1 MDGNVKISVRN
12 LVEFMLRYGDIDNS
26 SGTGDV
32 NAMLEGARIH
42 RKIQNS
48 MGSNYSSEVP
58 LKLSIPY
65 QEFNIV
71 VDGRA
76 DGIIKNDDGFV
87 IDEIKGIYKDVKRIE
102 EPELL
107 HIAQAKCYGYIYLH
121 KLRVE
126 SGIEEEIR
134 FNTDENMIG
143 DDKEHK
149 DDEINSVDDS
159 DNSNNFDNN
168 HKYDQIDVQITYC
181 NIETEEIKRIKRTF
195 VYIELKEWFK
205 ALVDEYYIWER
216 EKYYHHIEMCKSVEK
231 LRFPFEYRKGQ
242 KELAINVYKA
252 INMEKNLFAL
262 APTGVGK
269 TIAMVYSAVQNL
281 GRERA
286 EKIFYLT
293 AKTITRTVAND
304 AYAILR
310 KNGLNIKTVTLT
322 AKEKICVL
330 DKPNCNPDMCEYA
343 KGHFDRINDV
353 LFEIITNEDV
363 ITREVIEEY
372 AYKYKVCPFE
382 LSLDVS
388 NFVDGIICDYNYV
401 YDPQASLKR
410 YFANG
415 QSGAYIFLVDEAHN
429 LVERGRKMY
438 SASLKKEDVLEIK
451 NIIED
456 EFGIKR
462 SLRKNKGIDNINF
475 VDTKDENKNV
485 NHYNSEEAVHIAEK
499 LVRKLESVNKEL
511 LKLRK
516 ECDDGLVYYENVGN
530 LYLKMIKAQN
540 EFEALLAEGFD
551 IESKD
556 KFLEFYFNLI
566 SFIKIHELVDDN
578 YEIYGELDYYNNFI
592 VNLYCINPST
602 NLKACT
608 QKGIST
614 VFFSATMLPINHYKE
629 LLTGD
634 VNEYAVYIDSPFDKD
649 NRCIV
654 CDTSVSSKYTRRGE
668 NEYRNIYNSIRNIV
682 ECKNGNYMVFF
693 PSYKMLESIREIMEE
708 DGFTS
713 GEMVEVISQKS
724 NMTEEEKEEF
734 LLRFDVRNNSKNKK
748 NDENSKFQNDT
759 KPLVGLCV
767 LGGIFS
773 EGIDLTEESL
783 IGSII
788 VGTGLPQVCDE
799 RNVIKEYFDSKGRDG
814 FDFAYKIPG
823 MNKVLQ
829 AAGRVIRTDTDRG
842 VIALLDDRFNTWQY
856 KQFFPREWDDVYFG
870 NTNDIVNKIKEF
882 WKEM

>member
-1 MDGNVKISVRN
+1 MEKDVKVSVRN
-12 LVEFMLRYGDIDNS
+12 LVEFMLRYGDIDNTH
-26 SGTGDV
+26 GTGDV

-42 RKIQNS
+42 RKIQKS

-58 LKLSIPY
+58 LKISIPY
-65 QEFNIV
+65 DEFNIV
-71 VDGRA
+71 VEGRA
-76 DGIIKNDDGFV
+76 DGIIKDSDGFV
-87 IDEIKGIYKDVKRIE
+87 IDEIKGIYKDVRKIE

-107 HIAQAKCYGYIYLH
+107 HLAQAKCYGLIYLY
-121 KLRVE
+121 KLR
-126 SGIEEEIR
+126 EEEKSDI
-134 FNTDENMIG
+134 
-143 DDKEHK
+143 DK
-149 DDEINSVDDS
+149 
-159 DNSNNFDNN
+159 
-168 HKYDQIDVQITYC
+168 IDVQITYC
-181 NIETEEIKRIKRTF
+181 NIETEEIKRIKKS
-195 VYIELKEWFK
+195 YKYDELKEWFK
-205 ALVDEYYIWER
+205 FLLDEYYIWER
-216 EKYYHHIEMCKSVEK
+216 ESFYHHKKMCKSVEN
-231 LRFPFEYRKGQ
+231 LRFPFDYRKGQ

-252 INMEKNLFAL
+252 INMEKNLYAL

-286 EKIFYLT
+286 DKIFYLT

-310 KNGLNIKTVTLT
+310 KNGLDIKTVTLT

-330 DKPNCNPDMCEYA
+330 EKPNCNPDMCEYA

-372 AYKYKVCPFE
+372 ANKYKVCPFE

-415 QSGAYIFLVDEAHN
+415 QSGAFIFLVDEAHN

-438 SASLKKEDVLEIK
+438 SASIKKEDVLDIK

-456 EFGIKR
+456 EFGLKKV
-462 SLRKNKGIDNINF
+462 SKKKDDNSYFN
-475 VDTKDENKNV
+475 T
-485 NHYNSEEAVHIAEK
+485 EEAITIASK
-499 LVRKLESVNKEL
+499 LVKKLESVNKEM

-516 ECDDGLVYYENVGN
+516 ECDGDLVYYDNVGN
-530 LYLKMIKAQN
+530 LYLKMLKAQN

-566 SFIKIHELVDDN
+566 NFIKIHELVDAN

-608 QKGIST
+608 EKGIST
-614 VFFSATMLPINHYKE
+614 VFFSATMLPVNHYKE

-634 VNEYAVYIDSPFDKD
+634 INEYAVYIDSPFAKD

-668 NEYRNIYNSIRNIV
+668 NEYRNIYNSIRSII
-682 ECKNGNYMVFF
+682 ECKSGNYMVFF
-693 PSYKMLESIREIMEE
+693 PSYKMLESIKEIMDE
-708 DGFTS
+708 DGFADES
-713 GEMVEVISQKS
+713 GVLIISQKS

-734 LLRFDVRNNSKNKK
+734 LGAFDKTKDSLY
-748 NDENSKFQNDT
+748 QNDT
-759 KPLVGLCV
+759 KSLVGLCV

-799 RNVIKEYFDSKGRDG
+799 RNVIKEYFDAKQRDG

-842 VIALLDDRFNTWQY
+842 IIALLDDRFNTWQY

-870 NTNDIVNKIKEF
+870 NTNQVIEKIKDF
-882 WKEM
+882 WK

>member
-65 QEFNIV
+65 EEFDIV

-126 SGIEEEIR
+126 AGIEEEIKYE
-134 FNTDENMIG
+134 NDEKSDDEKVDEELNKEIDNDEN
-143 DDKEHK
+143 
-149 DDEINSVDDS
+149 N
-159 DNSNNFDNN
+159 
-168 HKYDQIDVQITYC
+168 KYEQIDVQITYC
-181 NIETEEIKRIKRTF
+181 NIETEEIKRIKRIFGYT
-195 VYIELKEWFK
+195 ELKEWFK

-216 EKYYHHIEMCKSVEK
+216 EKYYHHIDMCKSVEN

-330 DKPNCNPDMCEYA
+330 EKPNCNPDMCEYA

-363 ITREVIEEY
+363 ITREVIEKY
-372 AYKYKVCPFE
+372 AFKYKVCPFE

-456 EFGIKR
+456 EFGIKK
-462 SLRKNKGIDNINF
+462 SNLK
-475 VDTKDENKNV
+475 TKENSKEGNV
-485 NHYNSEEAVHIAEK
+485 SSNYNSEEAVVIASK
-499 LVRKLESVNKEL
+499 LVKKLESVNKEL

-608 QKGIST
+608 EKGIST

-634 VNEYAVYIDSPFDKD
+634 VNEYAVYIDSPFAKD

-668 NEYRNIYNSIRNIV
+668 NEYKNIYSSIRNII

-693 PSYKMLESIREIMEE
+693 PSYKMLENIKDIMEE
-708 DGFTS
+708 DGFD
-713 GEMVEVISQKS
+713 EMVNIVCQKS

-734 LLRFDVRNNSKNKK
+734 LARFDVSKYQ
-748 NDENSKFQNDT
+748 SDT
-759 KPLVGLCV
+759 KSLVGLCV

-870 NTNDIVNKIKEF
+870 NTNDIVNKTKEF
-882 WKEM
+882 WEET

>member
-1 MDGNVKISVRN
+1 MGKDVKISVRN
-12 LVEFMLRYGDIDNS
+12 LVEFMLRYGDIDNTH
-26 SGTGDV
+26 GTGDV

-42 RKIQNS
+42 RKIQKS

-65 QEFNIV
+65 EEFNIV
-71 VDGRA
+71 VEGRA
-76 DGIIKNDDGFV
+76 DGIVKNPDGFI
-87 IDEIKGIYKDVKRIE
+87 IDEIKGIYKDVRKIE

-107 HIAQAKCYGYIYLH
+107 HLAQAKCYGYIYLY

-126 SGIEEEIR
+126 SGIEEEIK
-134 FNTDENMIG
+134 FDNKENYIDDENVIN
-143 DDKEHK
+143 DTESSDSKNK
-149 DDEINSVDDS
+149 IDEKN
-159 DNSNNFDNN
+159 
-168 HKYDQIDVQITYC
+168 KYEQIDVQITYC
-181 NIETEEIKRIKRTF
+181 NIETEEIKRIKKTF
-195 VYIELKEWFK
+195 GYTELKEWFK
-205 ALVDEYYIWER
+205 ALVDEYFIWER
-216 EKYYHHIEMCKSVEK
+216 ERYYHHIAMCKSVEK
-231 LRFPFEYRKGQ
+231 LRFPFEYRNGQ

-252 INMEKNLFAL
+252 INMEKNLYAL

-286 EKIFYLT
+286 DKIFYLT

-304 AYAILR
+304 AYEILR
-310 KNGLNIKTVTLT
+310 KNGLDIKTVTLT

-330 DKPNCNPDMCEYA
+330 DKPNCNPDICEYA

-353 LFEIITNEDV
+353 LFEIITHEDV

-372 AYKYKVCPFE
+372 AFKHKVCPFE

-415 QSGAYIFLVDEAHN
+415 QSGAFIFLVDEAHN

-438 SASLKKEDVLEIK
+438 SASIKKEDVLDIK
-451 NIIED
+451 NIIEE
-456 EFGIKR
+456 EFGIKKSGKK
-462 SLRKNKGIDNINF
+462 SLDNRDKQSSN
-475 VDTKDENKNV
+475 N
-485 NHYNSEEAVHIAEK
+485 YNTEEAIQIAEK
-499 LVRKLESVNKEL
+499 LVRKLEAVNKEL

-516 ECDDGLVYYENVGN
+516 ECDDGLVYYDNVGN
-530 LYLKMIKAQN
+530 LYLKLIKAQN

-551 IESKD
+551 IDSKD

-566 SFIKIHELVDDN
+566 NFIKIHELLDGN
-578 YEIYGELDYYNNFI
+578 YEIYGEIDYYNNFI
-592 VNLYCINPST
+592 INLYCINPST

-608 QKGIST
+608 EKGIST

-634 VNEYAVYIDSPFDKD
+634 INEYAVYIDSPFAKE

-668 NEYRNIYNSIRNIV
+668 NEYRNIYNSIRNII

-693 PSYKMLESIREIMEE
+693 PSYKMLENIKDIMEE
-708 DGFTS
+708 DGFD
-713 GEMVEVISQKS
+713 EDINIVCQKS
-724 NMTEEEKEEF
+724 NMSEEEKEEF
-734 LLRFDVRNNSKNKK
+734 LARFD
-748 NDENSKFQNDT
+748 DSKFQSDT
-759 KPLVGLCV
+759 KSLVGLCV
-767 LGGIFS
+767 LGGMFS

-799 RNVIKEYFDSKGRDG
+799 RNVIKEYIDGKERDG

-870 NTNDIVNKIKEF
+870 NTNDIVNKIKDF
-882 WKEM
+882 WK

>member
-1 MDGNVKISVRN
+1 MGKDVKISVRN
-12 LVEFMLRYGDIDNS
+12 LVEFMLRYGDIDNTH
-26 SGTGDV
+26 GTGDV

-42 RKIQNS
+42 RKIQKS

-65 QEFNIV
+65 EEFNIV
-71 VDGRA
+71 VEGRA
-76 DGIIKNDDGFV
+76 DGIVKDPDGFI
-87 IDEIKGIYKDVKRIE
+87 IDEIKGIYKDVRKIE

-107 HIAQAKCYGYIYLH
+107 HLAQAKCYGYIYLY

-126 SGIEEEIR
+126 SGIEEEIK
-134 FNTDENMIG
+134 FDNKENFIDDENVIS
-143 DDKEHK
+143 DTESSDSKNK
-149 DDEINSVDDS
+149 IDEKN
-159 DNSNNFDNN
+159 
-168 HKYDQIDVQITYC
+168 KYEQIDVQITYC
-181 NIETEEIKRIKRTF
+181 NIETEEIKRIKKTF
-195 VYIELKEWFK
+195 GYTELKEWFK
-205 ALVDEYYIWER
+205 ALVDEYFIWER
-216 EKYYHHIEMCKSVEK
+216 ERYYHHIAMCKSVEK
-231 LRFPFEYRKGQ
+231 LRFPFEYRNGQ

-252 INMEKNLFAL
+252 INMEKNLYAL

-286 EKIFYLT
+286 DKIFYLT

-304 AYAILR
+304 AYEILR
-310 KNGLNIKTVTLT
+310 KNGLDIKTVTLT

-330 DKPNCNPDMCEYA
+330 DKPNCNPDICEYA

-353 LFEIITNEDV
+353 LFEIITHEDV

-372 AYKYKVCPFE
+372 AFKHKVCPFE

-415 QSGAYIFLVDEAHN
+415 QSGAFIFLVDEAHN

-438 SASLKKEDVLEIK
+438 SASIKKEDVLDIK
-451 NIIED
+451 NIIEE
-456 EFGIKR
+456 EFGIKKSGKK
-462 SLRKNKGIDNINF
+462 SLDNRDKQSSN
-475 VDTKDENKNV
+475 N
-485 NHYNSEEAVHIAEK
+485 YNTEEAIQIAEK
-499 LVRKLESVNKEL
+499 LVRKLEAVNKEL

-516 ECDDGLVYYENVGN
+516 ECDDGLVYYDNVGN
-530 LYLKMIKAQN
+530 LYLKLIKAQN

-551 IESKD
+551 IDSKD

-566 SFIKIHELVDDN
+566 NFIKIHELLDGN
-578 YEIYGELDYYNNFI
+578 YEIYGEIDYYNNFI
-592 VNLYCINPST
+592 INLYCINPST

-608 QKGIST
+608 EKGIST

-634 VNEYAVYIDSPFDKD
+634 INEYAVYIDSPFAKE

-668 NEYRNIYNSIRNIV
+668 NEYRNIYNSIRNII

-693 PSYKMLESIREIMEE
+693 PSYKMLENIKDIMEE
-708 DGFTS
+708 DGFD
-713 GEMVEVISQKS
+713 EDINIVCQKS
-724 NMTEEEKEEF
+724 NMSEEEKEEF
-734 LLRFDVRNNSKNKK
+734 LARFD
-748 NDENSKFQNDT
+748 DSKFQSDT
-759 KPLVGLCV
+759 KSLVGLCV

-799 RNVIKEYFDSKGRDG
+799 RNVIKEYFDGKERDG

-870 NTNDIVNKIKEF
+870 NTNDIVNKIKDF
-882 WKEM
+882 WK

>member
-1 MDGNVKISVRN
+1 MEKDVKISVRN
-12 LVEFMLRYGDIDNS
+12 LVEFMLRYGDIDNTH
-26 SGTGDV
+26 GTGDV

-42 RKIQNS
+42 RKIQKS

-58 LKLSIPY
+58 LKISIPY
-65 QEFNIV
+65 DEFNIV
-71 VDGRA
+71 VEGRA
-76 DGIIKNDDGFV
+76 DGIIKDSDGFV
-87 IDEIKGIYKDVKRIE
+87 IDEIKGIYKDVRKIE

-107 HIAQAKCYGYIYLH
+107 HLAQAKCYGLIYLY
-121 KLRVE
+121 KLR
-126 SGIEEEIR
+126 EEEKSDI
-134 FNTDENMIG
+134 
-143 DDKEHK
+143 DK
-149 DDEINSVDDS
+149 
-159 DNSNNFDNN
+159 
-168 HKYDQIDVQITYC
+168 IDVQITYC
-181 NIETEEIKRIKRTF
+181 NIETEEIKRIKKS
-195 VYIELKEWFK
+195 YKYDELKEWFK
-205 ALVDEYYIWER
+205 FLLDEYYIWER
-216 EKYYHHIEMCKSVEK
+216 ESFYHHKKMCESVEN
-231 LRFPFEYRKGQ
+231 LRFPFDYRKGQ

-252 INMEKNLFAL
+252 INMEKNLYAL

-286 EKIFYLT
+286 DKIFYLT

-310 KNGLNIKTVTLT
+310 KNGLDIKTVTLT

-330 DKPNCNPDMCEYA
+330 EKPNCNPDMCEYA

-372 AYKYKVCPFE
+372 ANKYKVCPFE

-415 QSGAYIFLVDEAHN
+415 QSGAFIFLVDEAHN

-438 SASLKKEDVLEIK
+438 SASIKKEDVLDIK

-456 EFGIKR
+456 EFGLKKV
-462 SLRKNKGIDNINF
+462 SKNKDDNSYFN
-475 VDTKDENKNV
+475 T
-485 NHYNSEEAVHIAEK
+485 EEAITIASK
-499 LVRKLESVNKEL
+499 LVKKLESVNKEM

-516 ECDDGLVYYENVGN
+516 ECDGDLVYYDNVGN
-530 LYLKMIKAQN
+530 LYLKMLKAQN

-566 SFIKIHELVDDN
+566 NFIKIHELVDAN

-608 QKGIST
+608 EKGIST
-614 VFFSATMLPINHYKE
+614 VFFSATMLPVNHYKE

-634 VNEYAVYIDSPFDKD
+634 INEYAVYIDSPFAKE

-668 NEYRNIYNSIRNIV
+668 NEYRNIYNSIRSII
-682 ECKNGNYMVFF
+682 ECKSGNYMVFF
-693 PSYKMLESIREIMEE
+693 PSYKMLESIKEIMDE
-708 DGFTS
+708 DGFADES
-713 GEMVEVISQKS
+713 GVLIISQKS

-734 LLRFDVRNNSKNKK
+734 LGSFDKTKDSLY
-748 NDENSKFQNDT
+748 QNDT
-759 KPLVGLCV
+759 KSLVGLCV

-799 RNVIKEYFDSKGRDG
+799 RNVIKEYFDAKQRDG

-842 VIALLDDRFNTWQY
+842 IIALLDDRFNTWQY

-870 NTNDIVNKIKEF
+870 NTNQVIEKIKDF
-882 WKEM
+882 WK

>member
-65 QEFNIV
+65 EEFDIV

-126 SGIEEEIR
+126 AGIEEEIKYE
-134 FNTDENMIG
+134 NDEKSDDEKVDEELNKEVDNDEN
-143 DDKEHK
+143 
-149 DDEINSVDDS
+149 N
-159 DNSNNFDNN
+159 
-168 HKYDQIDVQITYC
+168 KYKQIDVQITYC

-195 VYIELKEWFK
+195 GYTELKEWFK

-216 EKYYHHIEMCKSVEK
+216 EKYYHHIDMCKSVEN

-330 DKPNCNPDMCEYA
+330 EKTNCNPDMCEYA

-372 AYKYKVCPFE
+372 AFKYKVCPFE

-456 EFGIKR
+456 EFGIKK
-462 SLRKNKGIDNINF
+462 SNLK
-475 VDTKDENKNV
+475 TKENSKEGNV
-485 NHYNSEEAVHIAEK
+485 SSNYNSEEAVVIASK
-499 LVRKLESVNKEL
+499 LVKKLESVNKEL

-608 QKGIST
+608 EKGIST

-634 VNEYAVYIDSPFDKD
+634 VNEYAVYIDSPFAKD

-668 NEYRNIYNSIRNIV
+668 NEYKNIYSSIRNII

-693 PSYKMLESIREIMEE
+693 PSYKMLENIKDIMEE
-708 DGFTS
+708 DGFD
-713 GEMVEVISQKS
+713 EMVNIVCQKS

-734 LLRFDVRNNSKNKK
+734 LARFDVSKHQ
-748 NDENSKFQNDT
+748 SDT
-759 KPLVGLCV
+759 KSLVGLCV

>member
-1 MDGNVKISVRN
+1 MGKDVKISVRN
-12 LVEFMLRYGDIDNS
+12 LVEFMLRYGDIDNTH
-26 SGTGDV
+26 GTGDV

-42 RKIQNS
+42 RKIQKS

-65 QEFNIV
+65 EEFNIV
-71 VDGRA
+71 VEGRA
-76 DGIIKNDDGFV
+76 DGIVKNPDGFI
-87 IDEIKGIYKDVKRIE
+87 IDEIKGIYKDVRKIE

-107 HIAQAKCYGYIYLH
+107 HLAQAKCYGYIYLY

-126 SGIEEEIR
+126 SGIEEEIK
-134 FNTDENMIG
+134 FDNKENFIDDENVIN
-143 DDKEHK
+143 DTESSDSKNK
-149 DDEINSVDDS
+149 IDEKN
-159 DNSNNFDNN
+159 
-168 HKYDQIDVQITYC
+168 KYEQIDVQITYC
-181 NIETEEIKRIKRTF
+181 NIETEEIKRIKKTF
-195 VYIELKEWFK
+195 GYTELKEWFK
-205 ALVDEYYIWER
+205 ALVDEYFIWER
-216 EKYYHHIEMCKSVEK
+216 ERYYHHIAMCKSVEK

-252 INMEKNLFAL
+252 INMEKNLYAL

-286 EKIFYLT
+286 DKIFYLT

-304 AYAILR
+304 AYEILR
-310 KNGLNIKTVTLT
+310 KNGLDIKTVTLT

-330 DKPNCNPDMCEYA
+330 EKPNCNPDMCEYA

-353 LFEIITNEDV
+353 LFEIITHEDV

-372 AYKYKVCPFE
+372 AFKHKVCPFE

-415 QSGAYIFLVDEAHN
+415 QSGAFIFLVDEAHN

-438 SASLKKEDVLEIK
+438 SASIKKEDVLDIK
-451 NIIED
+451 NIIEE
-456 EFGIKR
+456 EFGIKKSGKK
-462 SLRKNKGIDNINF
+462 SLDNRDKQSSN
-475 VDTKDENKNV
+475 N
-485 NHYNSEEAVHIAEK
+485 YNTEEAIQIAEK
-499 LVRKLESVNKEL
+499 LVRKLEAVNKEL

-516 ECDDGLVYYENVGN
+516 ECDDGLVYYDNVGN
-530 LYLKMIKAQN
+530 LYLKLIKAQN

-551 IESKD
+551 IDSKD

-566 SFIKIHELVDDN
+566 NFIKIHELLDGN
-578 YEIYGELDYYNNFI
+578 YEIYGEIDYYNNFI
-592 VNLYCINPST
+592 INLYCINPST

-608 QKGIST
+608 EKGIST

-634 VNEYAVYIDSPFDKD
+634 INEYAVYIDSPFAKE

-668 NEYRNIYNSIRNIV
+668 NEYKNIYNSIRNII

-693 PSYKMLESIREIMEE
+693 PSYKMLENIKDIMEE
-708 DGFTS
+708 DGFD
-713 GEMVEVISQKS
+713 EDINIVCQKS
-724 NMTEEEKEEF
+724 NMSEEEKEEF
-734 LLRFDVRNNSKNKK
+734 LARFD
-748 NDENSKFQNDT
+748 DSKFQSDT
-759 KPLVGLCV
+759 KSLVGLCV

-799 RNVIKEYFDSKGRDG
+799 RNVIKEYFDGKERDG

-870 NTNDIVNKIKEF
+870 NTNDIVNKIKDF
-882 WKEM
+882 WK

>member
-1 MDGNVKISVRN
+1 MNRLENIMDGNVKISVRN

-65 QEFNIV
+65 EEFDIV

-126 SGIEEEIR
+126 AGIEEEIKYE
-134 FNTDENMIG
+134 NDEKSDDEKVDEELNKEVDNDEN
-143 DDKEHK
+143 
-149 DDEINSVDDS
+149 N
-159 DNSNNFDNN
+159 
-168 HKYDQIDVQITYC
+168 KYKQIDVQITYC

-195 VYIELKEWFK
+195 GYTELKEWFK

-216 EKYYHHIEMCKSVEK
+216 EKYYHHIDMCKSVEN

-330 DKPNCNPDMCEYA
+330 EKTNCNPDMCEYA

-372 AYKYKVCPFE
+372 AFKYKVCPFE

-456 EFGIKR
+456 EFGIKK
-462 SLRKNKGIDNINF
+462 SNLK
-475 VDTKDENKNV
+475 TKENSKEGNV
-485 NHYNSEEAVHIAEK
+485 SSNYNSEEAVVIASK
-499 LVRKLESVNKEL
+499 LVKKLESVNKEL

-608 QKGIST
+608 EKGIST

-634 VNEYAVYIDSPFDKD
+634 VNEYAVYIDSPFAKD

-668 NEYRNIYNSIRNIV
+668 NEYKNIYSSIRNII

-693 PSYKMLESIREIMEE
+693 PSYKMLENIKDIMEE
-708 DGFTS
+708 DGFD
-713 GEMVEVISQKS
+713 EMVNIVCQKS

-734 LLRFDVRNNSKNKK
+734 LARFDVSKHQ
-748 NDENSKFQNDT
+748 SDT
-759 KPLVGLCV
+759 KSLVGLCV

>member
-1 MDGNVKISVRN
+1 MEKDVKISVRN
-12 LVEFMLRYGDIDNS
+12 LVEFMLRYGDIDNTQ
-26 SGTGDV
+26 GTGDV

-42 RKIQNS
+42 RKIQKS

-58 LKLSIPY
+58 LKISIPY
-65 QEFNIV
+65 EEFNIL

-76 DGIIKNDDGFV
+76 DGIIKNPDGFI
-87 IDEIKGIYKDVKRIE
+87 IDEIKGIYKDVRRIE

-107 HIAQAKCYGYIYLH
+107 HIAQAKCYGYIYLY

-126 SGIEEEIR
+126 AGIEEEIKYH
-134 FNTDENMIG
+134 NDEKI
-143 DDKEHK
+143 
-149 DDEINSVDDS
+149 DDEKIIDEKVDEENEINE
-159 DNSNNFDNN
+159 NE
-168 HKYDQIDVQITYC
+168 KYEQIDVQITYC
-181 NIETEEIKRIKRTF
+181 NIETEEIKRIKNSFTY
-195 VYIELKEWFK
+195 VELKEWFK

-216 EKYYHHIEMCKSVEK
+216 ERFYHHVEMCKSVEN

-252 INMEKNLFAL
+252 INMEKNLYAL

-281 GRERA
+281 GKERA
-286 EKIFYLT
+286 DKIFYLT

-310 KNGLNIKTVTLT
+310 KNGLQIKTVTLT
-322 AKEKICVL
+322 AKEKICVF

-372 AYKYKVCPFE
+372 AFKYKVCPFE

-429 LVERGRKMY
+429 LVERARKMY
-438 SASLKKEDVLEIK
+438 SASIKKEDVLEIK
-451 NIIED
+451 NIIEY
-456 EFGIKR
+456 EFGIKKPGKKKTN
-462 SLRKNKGIDNINF
+462 SSDK
-475 VDTKDENKNV
+475 ENKKENSLL
-485 NHYNSEEAVHIAEK
+485 NKNYNSEDAISIATK
-499 LVRKLESVNKEL
+499 LVRKLEDVNREL
-511 LKLRK
+511 LRLRK
-516 ECDDGLVYYENVGN
+516 ECDGDLIYYDNVGN
-530 LYLKMIKAQN
+530 LYLKMLKAQN

-566 SFIKIHELVDDN
+566 SFIKIHELLDEN
-578 YEIYGELDYYNNFI
+578 YEIYGEIDYYNNFI
-592 VNLYCINPST
+592 INLYCINPST
-602 NLKACT
+602 NLKLCT
-608 QKGIST
+608 EKGIST
-614 VFFSATMLPINHYKE
+614 VFFSATMLPVNHYKE

-634 VNEYAVYIDSPFDKD
+634 INEYAVYIDSPFAKE

-668 NEYRNIYNSIRNIV
+668 NEYRNIYNSIRKII

-693 PSYKMLESIREIMEE
+693 PSYKMLESIKEIMDEE
-708 DGFTS
+708 GFDRDDN
-713 GEMVEVISQKS
+713 VELISQKS

-734 LLRFDVRNNSKNKK
+734 LARFDVSLY
-748 NDENSKFQNDT
+748 QNDT
-759 KPLVGLCV
+759 KSLVGLCV

-788 VGTGLPQVCDE
+788 VGTGIPQVCDE
-799 RNVIKEYFDSKGRDG
+799 RNVIKEYFDAKERDG

-842 VIALLDDRFNTWQY
+842 IIALLDERFNSWQY

-870 NTNDIVNKIKEF
+870 KTNDVVNKIKDF
-882 WKEM
+882 WKET